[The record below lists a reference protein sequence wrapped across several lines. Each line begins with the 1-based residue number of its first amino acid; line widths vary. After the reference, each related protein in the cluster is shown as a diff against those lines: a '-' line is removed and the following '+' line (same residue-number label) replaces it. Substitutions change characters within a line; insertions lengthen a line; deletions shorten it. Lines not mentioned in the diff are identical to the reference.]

1 MEPSSP
7 LNVHDL
13 VGCLVR
19 SKFPIGEP
27 TKVAWERFAAE
38 VNKLLVP
45 APDGPNVRKQI
56 ERWKRK
62 SWAESQPANA
72 VAQIMIQELERALA
86 ADAQKPTEQE
96 R

>member
-7 LNVHDL
+7 LNVDDL

-27 TKVAWERFAAE
+27 AKAAWERFADE

-62 SWAESQPANA
+62 SWAEGQSANR
-72 VAQIMIQELERALA
+72 VAQIMIQEIEQALA
-86 ADAQKPTEQE
+86 ADAKLKQKP
-96 R
+96 